1 MIYVASLVED
11 MADKLEGYMFI
22 HSPKE
27 LDKILL
33 NKTGFHKVIVRTDF
47 VKKFFTPTGIANYI
61 HNAAIVNR
69 NIKFELQSDSNDI
82 ITLNKMK
89 EKIKKCL
96 TPEELIDLIVRYGY
110 EFVDILDNIILT
122 SEVGYNEL
130 LAYSNQVGQLQNVI
144 NEMKVENDNLK
155 EQLNEEVRNK
165 QDYQSKFDLL
175 IGRINYQY
183 NKNMDKKKMFKV
195 SENRYDK
202 ILYIKEGTRVQYLD
216 SLVTYLQEILKIM
229 FDMPARVVVI
239 EPYFADDK
247 IRQYPNLKPHTML
260 IQKDVL
266 QGDILMLRFQY
277 KIMEDILKNATKTS
291 ILIVVDRGGMAYHHI
306 DASNVE
312 YLYTYSDLNDKPEA
326 IPNDRCIS
334 YSEDTLSIP
343 YIKGFDVMGGNER
356 INVYSSMPVMK
367 SIIKLLEKRK

>member
-183 NKNMDKKKMFKV
+183 NKNMDKKKMFQV

-216 SLVTYLQEILKIM
+216 SLVSYLQEILKIM

-239 EPYFADDK
+239 EPYFAGDK

-266 QGDILMLRFQY
+266 QGDILMLGFQY

-343 YIKGFDVMGGNER
+343 YIKGFDVMGSNER

>member
-183 NKNMDKKKMFKV
+183 NKNMDKKKMFQV

-239 EPYFADDK
+239 EPYFSDDK

-266 QGDILMLRFQY
+266 QGDILMLGFQY

>member
-110 EFVDILDNIILT
+110 EFVDILDNII
-122 SEVGYNEL
+122 
-130 LAYSNQVGQLQNVI
+130 Q
-144 NEMKVENDNLK
+144 
-155 EQLNEEVRNK
+155 
-165 QDYQSKFDLL
+165 
-175 IGRINYQY
+175 
-183 NKNMDKKKMFKV
+183 
-195 SENRYDK
+195 
-202 ILYIKEGTRVQYLD
+202 
-216 SLVTYLQEILKIM
+216 
-229 FDMPARVVVI
+229 
-239 EPYFADDK
+239 
-247 IRQYPNLKPHTML
+247 IR
-260 IQKDVL
+260 
-266 QGDILMLRFQY
+266 
-277 KIMEDILKNATKTS
+277 
-291 ILIVVDRGGMAYHHI
+291 
-306 DASNVE
+306 
-312 YLYTYSDLNDKPEA
+312 
-326 IPNDRCIS
+326 
-334 YSEDTLSIP
+334 
-343 YIKGFDVMGGNER
+343 
-356 INVYSSMPVMK
+356 
-367 SIIKLLEKRK
+367 